1 MGFGASERGADDPGV
16 PVRVV
21 KVPTHLR
28 LHPDTMLRYEK
39 HLAELERLMTP
50 SARAAA
56 KRREAEF
63 VRRVLGA

>member
-1 MGFGASERGADDPGV
+1 
-16 PVRVV
+16 VRVV